1 MLKRDFFFK
10 SRQYTSQSGM
20 FCAFVNAVLG
30 RLAPPPLLNNMAM
43 LKRLHTEPSIIFV
56 MCEKDANYCYTSSN
70 Q

>member
-1 MLKRDFFFK
+1 
-10 SRQYTSQSGM
+10 M

-30 RLAPPPLLNNMAM
+30 RLDPLLLNNMAM

>member
-1 MLKRDFFFK
+1 
-10 SRQYTSQSGM
+10 M
-20 FCAFVNAVLG
+20 FCAFVNAVLD
-30 RLAPPPLLNNMAM
+30 RLAPPPPLLNSMAV

>member
-1 MLKRDFFFK
+1 
-10 SRQYTSQSGM
+10 M

-30 RLAPPPLLNNMAM
+30 RLASLPLLLNNMAM

>member
-1 MLKRDFFFK
+1 
-10 SRQYTSQSGM
+10 M

-30 RLAPPPLLNNMAM
+30 RIGFSLLLLNNMAM

>member
-1 MLKRDFFFK
+1 
-10 SRQYTSQSGM
+10 M
-20 FCAFVNAVLG
+20 FCAFVNAVLD
-30 RLAPPPLLNNMAM
+30 RLGPPPPPLLNSMAV